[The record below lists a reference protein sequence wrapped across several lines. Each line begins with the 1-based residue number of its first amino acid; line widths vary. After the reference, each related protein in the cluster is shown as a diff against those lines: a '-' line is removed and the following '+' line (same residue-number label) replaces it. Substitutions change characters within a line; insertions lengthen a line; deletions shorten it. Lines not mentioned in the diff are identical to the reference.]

1 MNSAT
6 APRRAPQ
13 SASAAQ
19 PALDQALAVTASGVM
34 RDTYVG
40 QSRDYGMLRIYGG
53 HLLGQALAA
62 GFHTVPEDKAAHSLH
77 AYFLK
82 TGSPDGPIGYQ
93 VTRLRDGRN
102 YATREIRAVQHEQT
116 LMVMLAS
123 FKADEPGDEHQPAMP
138 AVPRAEQVAARRRR
152 AGSGPLELPFAAG
165 LGAELQPVDDW
176 HPGAPPGGDAAISV
190 WMRAVASAAADR
202 RARQCMLAYLSDGPL
217 MFNALRPHG
226 RPFVSHRATSL
237 DHALWFHR
245 DVDPSGWLLFEQQ
258 GPAAADGRGFNQ
270 GRLFDAGGALVAS
283 VAQESMMRR
292 L

>member
-1 MNSAT
+1 MNAPMNAST
-6 APRRAPQ
+6 APRP
-13 SASAAQ
+13 AAEPQ
-19 PALDQALAVTASGVM
+19 PALDLALAVTASGFL
-34 RDTYVG
+34 RDTFIG

-62 GFHTVPEDKAAHSLH
+62 AFRTVAEDKVAHSLH

-82 TGSPDGPIGYQ
+82 TGTPDQPIGYQ
-93 VTRLRDGRN
+93 VSRLRDGRR
-102 YATREIRAVQHEQT
+102 YATREIRAVQDDQT
-116 LMVMLAS
+116 LMMMLAS
-123 FKADEPGDEHQPAMP
+123 FKVEEAGDHHQPAMP
-138 AVPRAEQVAARRRR
+138 AVPGADQVAARRRR

-176 HPGAPPGGDAAISV
+176 HPGAAAGGEPAITV
-190 WMRAVASAAADR
+190 WMRAVASADADR

-245 DVDPSGWLLFEQQ
+245 DVDPGGWLLFEQQ

-270 GRLFDAGGALVAS
+270 GRLYDAGGALVAS